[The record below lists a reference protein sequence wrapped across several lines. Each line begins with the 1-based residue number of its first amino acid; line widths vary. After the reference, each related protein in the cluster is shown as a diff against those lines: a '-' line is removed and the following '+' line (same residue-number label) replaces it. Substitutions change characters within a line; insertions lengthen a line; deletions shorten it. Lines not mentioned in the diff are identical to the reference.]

1 MYIGGSLRPLL
12 LSDSV
17 RSERK
22 CFQILRARISNF
34 SGGHYVTLTCPCSI
48 AAMAD
53 MRTLKNDR
61 TRAANSDV
69 DILGKLDYWRA
80 CLHECG
86 LHTEAM
92 VMGRAASEIRIL
104 RGQVSEKIS
113 KRRA

>member
-1 MYIGGSLRPLL
+1 
-12 LSDSV
+12 
-17 RSERK
+17 
-22 CFQILRARISNF
+22 
-34 SGGHYVTLTCPCSI
+34 
-48 AAMAD
+48 MAD
-53 MRTLKNDR
+53 MHKLTNDR

-104 RGQVSEKIS
+104 RGQVSEKMP